1 MRIIVSQQSVKSI
14 EPLCCSV
21 PSVVMTLYGGG
32 GGGGCYIVADKSVR
46 FMRVLEA
53 CVSEDTL
60 CKHSGDAT

>member
-1 MRIIVSQQSVKSI
+1 M
-14 EPLCCSV
+14 
-21 PSVVMTLYGGG
+21 G